1 MEGSCAHRVPTA
13 ADTASP
19 TEEEDD
25 DGPCEA
31 RAPPAPTAQEPPVA
45 ASEGLGDV
53 SHLPVLDLSQT
64 GFHHFREV
72 FQMPQ
77 LKQLYLR
84 KNSLCTIPKDFFQLL
99 PELTWLDLRFNR
111 IQVLPAGIGS
121 HKHLKTLLLERNPI
135 KMLPVELGNVCTLKA
150 LNLRHCP
157 LEFPPQL
164 IVQKG
169 LLAILTFLR
178 VCAAETRRVSSRE
191 MAAGACKPPCLAHSP
206 DPEEPPRRE
215 KAELFPPTEKLR
227 RTGPPKA
234 SASLEEWPS
243 EAEIRRFWKLR
254 QEIVENERAEAL
266 GHQLLPIQLPP
277 SLRAVLRT
285 RRKEQPRTRHTLRRR
300 TSPFKSTLPELSSSG
315 TALRAKRVEEGRVA
329 ALRELREKQ
338 MLMEQRRREKQ
349 ILREWREQTWRL
361 KKNKQGLSRLLP
373 LPPPPRSLVASR
385 APFATELTD
394 SEKPPTNPTRKAKP
408 SQEKPPPASRAPRA
422 PWEEHLEQE
431 VRQHIWQLQER
442 RKHCG
447 RAASQDLDV
456 ATQLQEEVMELRRR
470 LSQDHAFPTL
480 TGNPPLT
487 SSTTQPQ
494 NIFFNTKY

>member
-338 MLMEQRRREKQ
+338 MLMEQRRS
-349 ILREWREQTWRL
+349 TT
-361 KKNKQGLSRLLP
+361 S
-373 LPPPPRSLVASR
+373 PPGSPEAGQLQPWPPRLGAPQLLVGFGQWGVPGAVRDCNGHTGTSW
-385 APFATELTD
+385 PPWEGHLEL
-394 SEKPPTNPTRKAKP
+394 AKP
-408 SQEKPPPASRAPRA
+408 
-422 PWEEHLEQE
+422 
-431 VRQHIWQLQER
+431 
-442 RKHCG
+442 
-447 RAASQDLDV
+447 
-456 ATQLQEEVMELRRR
+456 
-470 LSQDHAFPTL
+470 FP
-480 TGNPPLT
+480 
-487 SSTTQPQ
+487 
-494 NIFFNTKY
+494 